1 MRSLLSKDLR
11 QIVIQ
16 NEIKIRTNFLV
27 SSSDLGQFVI
37 LHYFIPLDVSQQLV
51 ILYLCIFDP
60 LSMRSLPSDNKFR
73 AISN

>member
-1 MRSLLSKDLR
+1 MFTKDLR

-27 SSSDLGQFVI
+27 SSSDLGQFVM

-51 ILYLCIFDP
+51 ILYLGMHFWSP
-60 LSMRSLPSDNKFR
+60 KHEESSKRQ
-73 AISN
+73 